1 MMNGLAPAVLSTAST
16 SATTFLML
24 LMPRLPT
31 PTAICAP
38 GCNRDRTF
46 CALNSCWTT
55 AGISSGCDWGNF
67 CRTANMRGKGMGVL
81 MVQRSFEFILES
93 CGGNNPPRR
102 GEYIYS
108 KVCHCRANFSELT
121 WGARGLRN
129 VFGALAEYTARSARR
144 RVSV

>member
-1 MMNGLAPAVLSTAST
+1 M
-16 SATTFLML
+16 FLML

-55 AGISSGCDWGNF
+55 AGISIGGETGNF

-81 MVQRSFEFILES
+81 IFQRSFDLIPGS
-93 CGGNNPPRR
+93 CSCHSPPRR
-102 GEYIYS
+102 AEYIYPRVTLLHS
-108 KVCHCRANFSELT
+108 RDRDR
-121 WGARGLRN
+121 RGIC
-129 VFGALAEYTARSARR
+129 
-144 RVSV
+144 